1 MPVETTYVDGGKG
14 AHKRAHGILT
24 STDILVT
31 GLTQAR
37 DVENT
42 RKLKYLLYDFTDV
55 TEYKVGREV
64 VRELVEINRKT
75 AMLSPGA
82 LGAVVAPNPLI
93 FGLAREWQS
102 LASGLGWKVHI
113 FHFREEAIQWLRT
126 ELGGGD
132 AANPAL
138 AEYPSLEL

>member
-1 MPVETTYVDGGKG
+1 MPVETHYVDGGRG

-31 GLTQAR
+31 GLIQAK

-42 RKLKYLLYDFTDV
+42 QKLKYLLYDFAEV
-55 TEYKVGREV
+55 TEYQLGREV

-75 AMLSPGA
+75 ASLSRGA
-82 LGAVVAPNPLI
+82 LGAVVAPNPLV

-102 LASGLGWKVHI
+102 LAGDIGWKVQV
-113 FHFREEAIQWLRT
+113 FNCREDAIRWLRT
-126 ELGGGD
+126 ELCGGD
-132 AANPAL
+132 PDNPVL
-138 AEYPSLEL
+138 EEYPSLKI